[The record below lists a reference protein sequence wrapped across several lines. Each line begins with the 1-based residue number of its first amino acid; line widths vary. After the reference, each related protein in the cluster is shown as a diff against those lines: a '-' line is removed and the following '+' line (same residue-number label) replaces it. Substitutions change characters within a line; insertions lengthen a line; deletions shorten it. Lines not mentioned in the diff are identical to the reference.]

1 MKGLMNKLFLVV
13 ALGIFVGMSQGVRAD
28 FDCYRRVLNDF
39 SVDSRSFQIYSE
51 EVSALFEEEPEAAA
65 RESIRLLEER
75 LECDQ
80 KSLDPVDVSC
90 KEIIPGKSM
99 SRVCYAES
107 SDGYFFISLDMMENV
122 NIVFNRW
129 D

>member
-28 FDCYRRVLNDF
+28 FDCYRRALNDF
-39 SVDSRSFQIYSE
+39 SVDSRSFQVYSE
-51 EVSALFEEEPEAAA
+51 EVSALFEEEPEQAA
-65 RESIRLLEER
+65 RESIRLLEQR

-80 KSLDPVDVSC
+80 KSLNPVEVSC
-90 KEIIPGKSM
+90 KDIVPGNYM

-107 SDGYFFISLDMMENV
+107 NDGYFFISLDMMENV